1 MPFPNTEQRKGT
13 VAAGKV
19 IAKFSPGV
27 TAIRLLESG
36 EIVYLMIEGPNVSI
50 AAKISG
56 NTAFV
61 IKAIRRFVA
70 AINQWSQAHVVSQQV
85 NRVPVSSGGSDVLE
99 RLERLGKLRASGVL
113 TEDEFLAQKAAILRG
128 N

>member
-1 MPFPNTEQRKGT
+1 

-70 AINQWSQAHVVSQQV
+70 AINQWSQAHLVSQQV

>member
-1 MPFPNTEQRKGT
+1 MPFPNKEQRKGT

-19 IAKFSPGV
+19 MAKFSPGV
-27 TAIRLLESG
+27 TAIRLLDSG

-56 NTAFV
+56 NTALV
-61 IKAIRRFVA
+61 IKAVRRLLA
-70 AINQWSQAHVVSQQV
+70 AINQWSQAHVASQQV
-85 NRVPVSSGGSDVLE
+85 NRVPAARGGSDVLE

-113 TEDEFLAQKAAILRG
+113 TEDEFLEQKAAILKG